1 MQCFII
7 IIIIKVDYYY
17 SNSGKRRVFPRTTTM
32 HLYLIDIITRGRGIL
47 DMRGILDT
55 GIIPGIPAGQ
65 VILYIASIQYDD
77 DYDLLGVF
85 LL

>member
-1 MQCFII
+1 
-7 IIIIKVDYYY
+7 
-17 SNSGKRRVFPRTTTM
+17 M

-55 GIIPGIPAGQ
+55 GIPGIPAGQ

>member
-1 MQCFII
+1 MFYNNNNN
-7 IIIIKVDYYY
+7 K
-17 SNSGKRRVFPRTTTM
+17 SRRLLLCTN
-32 HLYLIDIITRGRGIL
+32 LIDIITRGRGIL

>member
-7 IIIIKVDYYY
+7 IIIIKVEYYY
-17 SNSGKRRVFPRTTTM
+17 YAPIFNRYYYQRKR
-32 HLYLIDIITRGRGIL
+32 Y
-47 DMRGILDT
+47 T
-55 GIIPGIPAGQ
+55 GYERYTGYWYIPGIPAGQ

-85 LL
+85 LI

>member
-7 IIIIKVDYYY
+7 IIIIKVDYQVLLCTFNRYY
-17 SNSGKRRVFPRTTTM
+17 YQRKR
-32 HLYLIDIITRGRGIL
+32 Y
-47 DMRGILDT
+47 T
-55 GIIPGIPAGQ
+55 GYERYTGYWYIPGIPAGQ